1 MKKMMLGLVMAMA
14 VSASAFAGGYNPFD
28 NAYEAAAR
36 AERTPG
42 KAQLVYVVVD
52 ENKAPVAGAEV
63 GYVDYQGNKKVV
75 KTDAEG
81 KARLVFTEGRAYVQL
96 TDVSYDG
103 KMLRVIGDDVTED
116 VDAEDIREGDVQYNV
131 LQKVAGKDIAH
142 VYDAD

>member
-14 VSASAFAGGYNPFD
+14 VSATAFAGGYNPFH
-28 NAYEAAAR
+28 NAYEAAAHY
-36 AERTPG
+36 ERTPG

-96 TDVSYDG
+96 TDVSYG
-103 KMLRVIGDDVTED
+103 GNVLRVIGEDVTED
-116 VDAEDIREGDVQYNV
+116 VDFEDIREGDVQYSV
-131 LQKVAGKDIAH
+131 LQKAAGKDVAY

>member
-14 VSASAFAGGYNPFD
+14 VSATAFAGGYNPFH
-28 NAYEAAAR
+28 NAYEAAAHY
-36 AERTPG
+36 ERTPG

-96 TDVSYDG
+96 TDVSYG
-103 KMLRVIGDDVTED
+103 GNVLRVVGEDVTED
-116 VDAEDIREGDVQYNV
+116 VDFEDIREGDVQYNV
-131 LQKVAGKDIAH
+131 LQKAAGKNVAY